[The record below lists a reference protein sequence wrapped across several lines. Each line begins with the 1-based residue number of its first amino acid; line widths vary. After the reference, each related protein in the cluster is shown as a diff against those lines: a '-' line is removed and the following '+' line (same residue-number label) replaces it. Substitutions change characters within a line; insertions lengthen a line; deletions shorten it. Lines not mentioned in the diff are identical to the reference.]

1 MTENSGTPALRP
13 GERGPEDPEQQAI
26 DARNR
31 KLARAGVARAERLLV
46 ASYRLSSDQEAFDLL
61 RRASQRFNVK
71 LHTLADTAVHL
82 PAPEPGASSWV
93 PSRPRPAAPPLP
105 ALPALRGDERRPA
118 DEGAVL
124 KAALHRTLRITGAEM
139 GNVQLVQNGMLRME
153 HHTGLNGRFTD
164 YFTFIDTSTTSCAQ
178 AAEQTRQVTVKDV
191 AASDTFDE
199 VSRRTILQTGS
210 HACHS
215 VPLLSPRGAVI
226 GMVSSHHDR
235 PLLHLTA
242 AQSAALDQLGRQ
254 VGRWLVWHRNTTVV
268 SALNHLHTTAT
279 R

>member
-1 MTENSGTPALRP
+1 MTENSGTPAHRP
-13 GERGPEDPEQQAI
+13 GEHGSQDAEQQVI

-46 ASYRLSSDQEAFDLL
+46 SSYRLSSEQEAFDLL

-71 LHTLADTAVHL
+71 LHTLAETAVHL
-82 PAPEPGASSWV
+82 PAPQPDASSWV
-93 PSRPRPAAPPLP
+93 PGRPRPAAPPLP
-105 ALPALRGDERRPA
+105 ALGTGERRLT
-118 DEGAVL
+118 DDSAVL
-124 KAALHRTLRITGAEM
+124 KRALDHTLHITGAEM

-164 YFTFIDTSTTSCAQ
+164 YFAFVDTSTTSCAQ
-178 AAEQTRQVTVKDV
+178 AAEQSRQVTVEDV

-199 VSRRTILQTGS
+199 ASRQTILQTGS
-210 HACHS
+210 RACHS
-215 VPLLSPRGAVI
+215 APLLSPRGTVI
-226 GMVSSHHDR
+226 GMISSHHDR
-235 PLLHLTA
+235 PLHHLTA

-254 VGRWLVWHRNTTVV
+254 VGRWLVWHRNTTVI
-268 SALNHLHTTAT
+268 SALNHLHTTVT

>member
-13 GERGPEDPEQQAI
+13 GERESQDAEQQAI

-46 ASYRLSSDQEAFDLL
+46 SSYRLSSEQEAFDLL
-61 RRASQRFNVK
+61 RRASQRFNVR
-71 LHTLADTAVHL
+71 LHTLVETAVHL
-82 PAPEPGASSWV
+82 PAPLPGASSWV

-105 ALPALRGDERRPA
+105 ALRGDERRLA
-118 DEGAVL
+118 DDSAVL
-124 KAALHRTLRITGAEM
+124 KTALDRTLHITGAEM

-164 YFTFIDTSTTSCAQ
+164 YFTFVDTSTTSCAQ
-178 AAEQTRQVTVKDV
+178 AAEENRQVTVEDV

-199 VSRRTILQTGS
+199 TSRHAILQTGS
-210 HACHS
+210 RACHS
-215 VPLLSPRGAVI
+215 APLLSPRGTVI
-226 GMVSSHHDR
+226 GMVSSHHDQ
-235 PLLHLTA
+235 PLHHLTP

-254 VGRWLVWHRNTTVV
+254 VGRWLVWHRSTTVI